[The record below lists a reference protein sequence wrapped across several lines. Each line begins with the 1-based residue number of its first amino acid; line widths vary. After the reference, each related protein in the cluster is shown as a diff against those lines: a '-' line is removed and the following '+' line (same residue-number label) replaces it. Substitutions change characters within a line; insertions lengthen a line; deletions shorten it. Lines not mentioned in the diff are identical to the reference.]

1 MLPVRRYFK
10 HYTAH
15 QHLLPLRLLATTTMI
30 TVSQIAHA
38 LSPSADLY
46 ERLSY
51 VQLSLFFNII
61 SRFMPLIL
69 TSAPRVTQ
77 GLPTLPSDME
87 HVLSMKLRLTTKDVN
102 TLWCS
107 LGDRLMKDF
116 ISDHLSPAN
125 LDVDRELSITGPSFH
140 LGELGVQLGMVPL
153 AYSLIVKILS
163 VDTRCRDTRPS
174 HSTMYYSWMSSITQ
188 AIRWKSGIFPRYCIY
203 TPTWSSKDTDS
214 HHILPRCEPKDLEC
228 CFTILTLHHSSR
240 L

>member
-1 MLPVRRYFK
+1 
-10 HYTAH
+10 
-15 QHLLPLRLLATTTMI
+15 MI
-30 TVSQIAHA
+30 TISQIAHA

-51 VQLSLFFNII
+51 MQLSLFFNII

-69 TSAPRVTQ
+69 TSAPRVTH

-87 HVLSMKLRLTTKDVN
+87 HVLSMKLGLTTKDVN
-102 TLWCS
+102 ILWCS

>member
-1 MLPVRRYFK
+1 
-10 HYTAH
+10 
-15 QHLLPLRLLATTTMI
+15 
-30 TVSQIAHA
+30 
-38 LSPSADLY
+38 
-46 ERLSY
+46 
-51 VQLSLFFNII
+51 
-61 SRFMPLIL
+61 MPLIL

-214 HHILPRCEPKDLEC
+214 HHILPRCEPKNLEC
-228 CFTILTLHHSSR
+228 CSTILTLHHSLGCSTSYYPNYYVSHPR
-240 L
+240 AQTATRRYYSGVPQYVEAVKHSYVETKLVKLFRSQMAFTQ